1 MMIQSPNEDTSL
13 VKFLRDHPT
22 RKKHLSFPKEETDY
36 YRRFQEIDR
45 YLNETVH
52 PVVNQGATAHGD
64 GWLTDHG
71 TDHITTV
78 IRRAGELAV
87 DTDGEG
93 ESITLTPYE
102 VFLLV
107 SAIHFHDVGNVFG
120 RDQHEKEITNIMCKL
135 NDNLLGDGVERR
147 MIRDIAMAH
156 GGYVGDEQQDKDTIG
171 HLTWEHSTTS
181 NEPRVRFL
189 AAVLRFADELADDY
203 TRTRRFLLEG
213 KLTKDSEI
221 YHMYADR
228 LRRVSVEPKNRKV
241 VLLFELDVEH
251 ATTEYQKGHD
261 RVYLYDEIV
270 TRSIKMHRE
279 NIYCGR
285 FTQTRTWPNMIDVA
299 ISIAKDRY
307 MTELM
312 KINFTLAQQGYPSN
326 PKHLTEAISSF
337 SFDSLQEND
346 TRTENDTRAEE
357 LDGKE
362 LERRITQR
370 LRNSPW

>member
-1 MMIQSPNEDTSL
+1 MMTQSPNEDTPL
-13 VKFLRDHPT
+13 IQFLRKHP
-22 RKKHLSFPKEETDY
+22 KEHPSFPQGRTDY
-36 YRRFQEIDR
+36 YRRFQDLDR
-45 YLNETVH
+45 HLNENVH

-71 TDHITTV
+71 IDHITTV

-87 DTDGEG
+87 DGEG

-120 RDQHEKEITNIMCKL
+120 RDQHEKKITDVMRDL
-135 NDNLLGDGVERR
+135 NDSLLGDGLERR
-147 MIRDIAMAH
+147 MIRDIAMTH
-156 GGYVGDEQQDKDTIG
+156 GGYADDEQQDKDTIG

-181 NEPRVRFL
+181 NDPRVRFL

-203 TRTRRFLLEG
+203 TRTNRFLLES
-213 KLTKDSEI
+213 KLIKRSEI

-228 LRRVSVEPKNRKV
+228 LRRVSVEPKDRKV
-241 VLLFELDVEH
+241 TLLFELDVEH
-251 ATTEYQKGHD
+251 VTTKYWKG
-261 RVYLYDEIV
+261 RRKVYLYDEIV
-270 TRSIKMHRE
+270 ARSIKMHRE
-279 NIYCGR
+279 NVYCGR
-285 FTQTRTWPNMIDVA
+285 FTQTRMWPNMVDVT
-299 ISIAKDRY
+299 ISITKDKY
-307 MTELM
+307 MVEVM
-312 KINFTLAQQGYPSN
+312 EINFKLAQQGYPST

-346 TRTENDTRAEE
+346 TRAEK

-370 LRNSPW
+370 LRKDGSGS